1 MEIFRAQNAGHL
13 VTISSM
19 SAMRGLPKHL
29 TVYAATKAA
38 CEALVKSWAN
48 ETENLPLRVNSVNP
62 GATRTA
68 MREKAYPGEDPQTVK
83 PPEEVASRI
92 AELFEGDF
100 ETGHRER
107 VG

>member
-1 MEIFRAQNAGHL
+1 MLDGFTLVARALRKFFALGLLGVPRPVRRAGAIR
-13 VTISSM
+13 V
-19 SAMRGLPKHL
+19 
-29 TVYAATKAA
+29 
-38 CEALVKSWAN
+38 ALVD
-48 ETENLPLRVNSVNP
+48 P